1 MKFSWISYNKTDKK
15 CESTFNIYQADSEI
29 VGAIRWCIIDRAQ
42 KAFNHGDYAEAR
54 ELLKKVEGIDEEVG
68 EARDAAQK
76 WAAVEAAEAKEATN
90 G

>member
-29 VGAIRWCIIDRAQ
+29 VGAIRAIIIDSAQ
-42 KAFNHGDYAEAR
+42 SAFSHGDYAEAR
-54 ELLKKVEGIDEEVG
+54 ELLKKVEEIDEEVG

-76 WAAVEAAEAKEATN
+76 WAADEAVKAKEDKQ
-90 G
+90 